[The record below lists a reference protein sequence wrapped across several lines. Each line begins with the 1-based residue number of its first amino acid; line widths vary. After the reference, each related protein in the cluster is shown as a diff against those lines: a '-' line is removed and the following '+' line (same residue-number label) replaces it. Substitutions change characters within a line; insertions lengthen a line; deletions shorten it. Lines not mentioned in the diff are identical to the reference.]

1 MANVLQK
8 MARTLTLLS
17 MLSLSSSALVSAE
30 VVADA
35 ELADVPSDV
44 ENLEAFPGDSEV
56 TLTWD
61 AATAEGG
68 VDGYTVYMG
77 LKSYEEAET
86 YNLGDTDVG
95 DKTTYV
101 VDGLTNGMTYYFAVK
116 AYDENENTSEDYSNE
131 AEATPESSNV
141 GDYTGP
147 MVSRAEA
154 VSSTL
159 VQVEFSEDVVLPT
172 DGASAFALEASDGT
186 FVEVLSAYVSEED
199 SSTVFLVTG
208 EQIAGAQYLLTA
220 GIQVEDSA
228 GNPVSS
234 GTSDTAL
241 FTGSSLEKTE
251 TETDPD
257 AESTTS
263 DEDFKVE
270 ALENEETNEL
280 VLSFSQKVGYVDASA
295 FTLQLADD
303 ATEELEV
310 LAVSVDSDD
319 ATQVTLVTEDMEP
332 GFDYVLTLDETVL
345 NEAGDSLSLE
355 NREVEFTAKTID
367 LEDVIAPEDIT
378 NFLADATSE
387 SSVLLTWTASVDSA
401 GDLAKYY
408 LYQSMDGG
416 VSFDDALTVSKTADE
431 YEVDE
436 LTAGETY
443 TFKVTAV
450 DENGNESEGI
460 MTTVTLPE
468 AGPELLL
475 LVPLALLGASVASR
489 RKKD

>member
-8 MARTLTLLS
+8 MARVLMLLS
-17 MLSLSSSALVSAE
+17 VFSLSSSALVSAE
-30 VVADA
+30 VIAS
-35 ELADVPSDV
+35 VPSDV
-44 ENLEAFPGDSEV
+44 ENLQAFPGDSEV

-68 VDGYTVYMG
+68 VDGYTVSMG
-77 LKSYEEAET
+77 LKSYEDAGS
-86 YNLGDTDVG
+86 YNLGETDVG
-95 DKTTYV
+95 DKTTYTV
-101 VDGLTNGMTYYFAVK
+101 ENLTNGMTYYFAVK
-116 AYDENENTSEDYSNE
+116 AYDADGNSSEDYSNE

-147 MVSRAEA
+147 MVSSAEA
-154 VSSTL
+154 VSNTL
-159 VQVEFSEDVVLPT
+159 VQIEFSEAVVLPT
-172 DGASAFALEASDGT
+172 DGASAFSLEASDGT

-241 FTGSSLEKTE
+241 FTGSSLEKSE
-251 TETDPD
+251 TETDPETD
-257 AESTTS
+257 STTS

-270 ALENEETNEL
+270 VVENEETNEL
-280 VLSFSQKVGYVDASA
+280 VLSFSQKVGYVDASS

-310 LAVSVDSDD
+310 LAVSVDTDD

-332 GFDYVLTLDETVL
+332 GFDYVLTMDETVL

-378 NFLADATSE
+378 NLLAEVLGED
-387 SSVLLTWTASVDSA
+387 SVLVTWTASVDSA

-408 LYQSMDGG
+408 FYQSMDGG
-416 VSFDDALTVSKTADE
+416 VSFDDALTVSKDAEE
-431 YEVDE
+431 YEVDG
-436 LTAGETY
+436 LTPGETY

-475 LVPLALLGASVASR
+475 LVPLALLGAGVASR